1 MRVLVTGA
9 NGFVGKY
16 VVNKLLQTGVEVKS
30 LMRAEHINSSIDESV
45 YLENFSSVDEWA
57 TILDGIDVV
66 IHLIAKTHN
75 VSEKGKD
82 TYHSY
87 KQVNVGITKV
97 LCDAINNSSVQRLVF
112 LSSIKANG
120 EVTFDSP
127 FTENS
132 SENPEDN
139 YGITKLEAEETIKL
153 KFANTEKDYVIV
165 RPPLIYGNELKGN
178 LETLR
183 DIIAKGFPLPFRC
196 IKNSR
201 SLISLDSLSE
211 FLALCVNN
219 PKATNQTFLVSD
231 NKNYSTSEIIQKIA
245 KDNQLKAMQFC
256 VPSFILSI
264 FLRSLGKSEME
275 RKLLSNLEIDNQHAK
290 TVMNWQPNN

>member
-1 MRVLVTGA
+1 MR
-9 NGFVGKY
+9 Y
-16 VVNKLLQTGVEVKS
+16 
-30 LMRAEHINSSIDESV
+30 R
-45 YLENFSSVDEWA
+45 
-57 TILDGIDVV
+57 
-66 IHLIAKTHN
+66 
-75 VSEKGKD
+75 
-82 TYHSY
+82 
-87 KQVNVGITKV
+87 
-97 LCDAINNSSVQRLVF
+97 
-112 LSSIKANG
+112 
-120 EVTFDSP
+120 SP
-127 FTENS
+127 S
-132 SENPEDN
+132 
-139 YGITKLEAEETIKL
+139 
-153 KFANTEKDYVIV
+153 
-165 RPPLIYGNELKGN
+165 
-178 LETLR
+178 
-183 DIIAKGFPLPFRC
+183 FRC

-264 FLRSLGKSEME
+264 LLRSVGKLEME

>member
-97 LCDAINNSSVQRLVF
+97 LCDAINNSSVQSCASNFGIVSNF
-112 LSSIKANG
+112 SIILSFCLIGNFSIKN
-120 EVTFDSP
+120 
-127 FTENS
+127 
-132 SENPEDN
+132 
-139 YGITKLEAEETIKL
+139 
-153 KFANTEKDYVIV
+153 
-165 RPPLIYGNELKGN
+165 
-178 LETLR
+178 
-183 DIIAKGFPLPFRC
+183 
-196 IKNSR
+196 
-201 SLISLDSLSE
+201 
-211 FLALCVNN
+211 
-219 PKATNQTFLVSD
+219 
-231 NKNYSTSEIIQKIA
+231 
-245 KDNQLKAMQFC
+245 
-256 VPSFILSI
+256 
-264 FLRSLGKSEME
+264 
-275 RKLLSNLEIDNQHAK
+275 
-290 TVMNWQPNN
+290 